1 MEEYV
6 TPRRTTWCRYRR
18 GGSTSAEQHGRA
30 GPGGVGEGALALLLA
45 SVVREGWS
53 WPLSAAALTRASIA
67 AHLGKSVKLTLRHGC
82 KRGSMVVGEGVR
94 TRELAMP
101 LSDFGAQV
109 SCPCPSPG
117 QCWRAGWH
125 GYGKVGPNDRRGL
138 EPVLLLPRYHRQESW
153 SCSSPGQCRRAGP
166 GSTDVGEHVIWPTQL
181 PPRLRFE

>member
-1 MEEYV
+1 MVKYLRYPSHMEEYV

-18 GGSTSAEQHGRA
+18 DGSTSAEQHGRA
-30 GPGGVGEGALALLLA
+30 GPGGADEGALALLLA

-53 WPLSAAALTRASIA
+53 WPLSAAALRRASIA

-117 QCWRAGWH
+117 
-125 GYGKVGPNDRRGL
+125 
-138 EPVLLLPRYHRQESW
+138 S
-153 SCSSPGQCRRAGP
+153 
-166 GSTDVGEHVIWPTQL
+166 VGELGGMGTGKLVPMTG
-181 PPRLRFE
+181 EG